1 MVVIVVLLTFA
12 AFVAADLLLG
22 RRQAAEEAATAS
34 APARGGAAW
43 SPDLLLFHAGHGWA
57 RVSPDGERAAV
68 GADEFAPRFAGRL
81 AAVELPREGVHMR
94 QGETAV
100 VLVSERGRRLAI
112 EMPLEGDV
120 LEVNTALL
128 REPERMQRSPYEA
141 GWALQIRPRRLAR
154 SLPNLLPNGL
164 ARAWLDAVKSRL
176 TTRLSPLGV
185 LATDGGEWADAFG
198 DRLDDASW
206 EDLRREL
213 FPRTDIREK
222 SR

>member
-1 MVVIVVLLTFA
+1 
-12 AFVAADLLLG
+12 
-22 RRQAAEEAATAS
+22 
-34 APARGGAAW
+34 
-43 SPDLLLFHAGHGWA
+43 
-57 RVSPDGERAAV
+57 
-68 GADEFAPRFAGRL
+68 
-81 AAVELPREGVHMR
+81 
-94 QGETAV
+94 
-100 VLVSERGRRLAI
+100 
-112 EMPLEGDV
+112 
-120 LEVNTALL
+120 
-128 REPERMQRSPYEA
+128 
-141 GWALQIRPRRLAR
+141 
-154 SLPNLLPNGL
+154 LPNGL